1 MSSTSTADLFST
13 LMTEGEISPE
23 ALRATQVVDYGSAI
37 QDAMGLSVGD
47 PRFSASESAF
57 LGVLVDDS
65 SSIRFAGNTGVIIK
79 GCNHLMDVLQKTK
92 QADSI
97 MMMLEMLNK
106 GRFFP
111 FSLLKNTKKLDASNY
126 NPSGGTP
133 LYDKTAY
140 MAECILA
147 KRKESMDTAV
157 PCRGQLLIITD
168 GENVGSVHH
177 TPQTVRA
184 LLESLLLGE
193 NLVLAM
199 GIDDGHTDFRRVF
212 REMGIPDNC
221 VLVPGNTEKEIFK
234 AFGFASQSMAS
245 ASQSAANFSKVKQGG
260 FGA

>member
-23 ALRATQVVDYGSAI
+23 ALRTIQVVDYGSAI
-37 QDAMGLSVGD
+37 QDAMGLSANDVL
-47 PRFSASESAF
+47 ASETA
-57 LGVLVDDS
+57 LMGVLVDDS

-79 GCNHLMDVLQKTK
+79 GCNHLMDVLGKTK

-106 GRFFP
+106 GQFFP
-111 FSLLKNTKKLDASNY
+111 FSLLKNVKKLDASNY

-140 MAECILA
+140 VAQCLLA
-147 KRKESMDTAV
+147 KKSEFTDNAV
-157 PCRGQLLIITD
+157 PCRGQLLIVTD

-177 TPQTVRA
+177 TAQTVRA
-184 LLESLLLGE
+184 LIESLLLGE
-193 NLVLAM
+193 NLVLAL

-221 VLVPGNTEKEIFK
+221 VLVPGNTDHEIFQ
-234 AFGFASQSMAS
+234 AFGFASQTMAS
-245 ASQSAANFSKVKQGG
+245 ASQSGADFSKAKQGG